1 METIKIILIGLQS
14 VLVLTNLFGIPGG
27 IASAI
32 IPVIMYFSGYIGT
45 KLLISVLFIIAAGG
59 EIAEFY
65 ASFVSR

>member
-32 IPVIMYFSGYIGT
+32 I
-45 KLLISVLFIIAAGG
+45 L
-59 EIAEFY
+59 
-65 ASFVSR
+65 